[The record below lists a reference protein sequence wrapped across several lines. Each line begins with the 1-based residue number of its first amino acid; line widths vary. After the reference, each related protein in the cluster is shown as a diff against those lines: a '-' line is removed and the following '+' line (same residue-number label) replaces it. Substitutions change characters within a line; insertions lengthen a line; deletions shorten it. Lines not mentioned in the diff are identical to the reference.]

1 MGALA
6 GDRIPGVLK
15 NFKSDVS
22 VSDAFWKMRCY
33 FIMQK
38 STATISTIA
47 VLACLGGSES
57 ATDTSDPLPPKLPSN
72 TSHFVCN
79 EAAKLEP
86 EVSIMLPEIIGEYE
100 WSLSVAN
107 NIYAKNIFA
116 HKKNKV
122 PTLSCFG
129 QRKETRFLE
138 RIAAQEA
145 VNLVAIRQSDRE
157 LLQILFATPD
167 SPGSIAIGAAEGT
180 RTSDGE
186 TTAIYWGHTDP
197 GNGLANQGTFSYQHG
212 ASNPREADWIQ
223 LKRLR
228 GQVEYLQQQAEN
240 LGVKLSILDLVAG
253 ADLANQ
259 SPLAAMDYVGHLQK
273 LRAKGFMGIE
283 AVLEARVQSFVNPK
297 TGVLEAG
304 GFGNSWERLR
314 HDQLRRMI
322 ELNKAL
328 KVQGVY
334 EELEKTVISNAEDG
348 ERAFQ
353 LYYARID
360 FF

>member
-1 MGALA
+1 MVAA
-6 GDRIPGVLK
+6 CDRIPGVLK
-15 NFKSDVS
+15 NFKSHVS
-22 VSDAFWKMRCY
+22 VSDAFWKIRCY

-38 STATISTIA
+38 STATISTLA

-57 ATDTSDPLPPKLPSN
+57 ATDASDPLPPKVPSN
-72 TSHFVCN
+72 NSHFVCN
-79 EAAKLEP
+79 EAATLKP
-86 EVSIMLPEIIGEYE
+86 EVSIVLPEIAGEYE
-100 WSLSVAN
+100 WGLSGSN
-107 NIYAKNIFA
+107 NLSTKKGFP
-116 HKKNKV
+116 HKKNKF
-122 PTLSCFG
+122 TSLSCF
-129 QRKETRFLE
+129 RSLDNKRFLD
-138 RIAAQEA
+138 RTASQKK
-145 VNLVAIRQSDRE
+145 VNYAAIRQSNRK

-167 SPGSIAIGAAEGT
+167 SPGSIAIGTAEGT
-180 RTSDGE
+180 RTSNGE

-228 GQVEYLQQQAEN
+228 GQVEYLQHQAEN
-240 LGVKLSILDLVAG
+240 LGVKLSTLELVAG

-304 GFGNSWERLR
+304 GFGNSWQRLR

-322 ELNKAL
+322 ELNKTL

-334 EELEKTVISNAEDG
+334 EGLEKTVVSNAEEG
-348 ERAFQ
+348 ERTSQ
-353 LYYARID
+353 IY
-360 FF
+360 

>member
-1 MGALA
+1 
-6 GDRIPGVLK
+6 
-15 NFKSDVS
+15 
-22 VSDAFWKMRCY
+22 MRCY

-38 STATISTIA
+38 STATISTLA
-47 VLACLGGSES
+47 VLACLGGTEN
-57 ATDTSDPLPPKLPSN
+57 ATDASDPLPPKIQSN
-72 TSHFVCN
+72 SSHFVGN
-79 EAAKLEP
+79 EAASLEP
-86 EVSIMLPEIIGEYE
+86 EVSIVLPEIAGEYE
-100 WSLSVAN
+100 WGFSGVN
-107 NIYAKNIFA
+107 NVTTKKVVYR
-116 HKKNKV
+116 KKNKL
-122 PTLSCFG
+122 PTLSCF
-129 QRKETRFLE
+129 RPIKKKRFLE
-138 RIAAQEA
+138 RTASQEE
-145 VNLVAIRQSDRE
+145 VNYAAIRQSDRE

-180 RTSDGE
+180 RTSNGE

-212 ASNPREADWIQ
+212 AKNPREADWIQ

-240 LGVKLSILDLVAG
+240 LGVKLSVLDLVAG

-273 LRAKGFMGIE
+273 LHAKGFMGIE
-283 AVLEARVQSFVNPK
+283 AILEARVQSFVNPK

-304 GFGNSWERLR
+304 GFGNSWQRLR

-334 EELEKTVISNAEDG
+334 EGLEKTVISNAEDG
-348 ERAFQ
+348 ERASQ
-353 LYYARID
+353 LYSARIE